1 MAKTLNNKF
10 VWDKVYNSE
19 KDIIVLESEA
29 FNSDRWL
36 NQILGQLT
44 NYKLRKEN
52 LPPRSTDL
60 PVIAKAVEASTIL
73 DFGGSNGWTF
83 EFIAR
88 SSPQY
93 FESINNY
100 IIYEKPEVCCYF
112 EKKKIH
118 KPPLNYIS
126 TLESIKTVEI
136 FYSNSAIQY
145 LLNESLLNECIKKA
159 KPKLILFENVLCGDF
174 KDYYTLQNYYEYKIP
189 VKFRSKEVFINN
201 LEKLGYTL
209 TLQKVYSEPIKGI
222 IDKFDMSNFP
232 KELRIDYGLTMLFE
246 KI

>member
-1 MAKTLNNKF
+1 MAKTYNNRF
-10 VWDKVYNSE
+10 VWDKIFNSE
-19 KDIIVLESEA
+19 EDILALESKA
-29 FNSDRWL
+29 FNSDRWQK
-36 NQILGQLT
+36 QILSQLT
-44 NYKLRKEN
+44 NFKHRKEN
-52 LPPRSTDL
+52 LPPRPTDL
-60 PVIAKAVEASTIL
+60 PLLAKTVKATTIL

-88 SSPQY
+88 TCPKY

-100 IIYEKPEVCCYF
+100 IIYEKPELCYYF
-112 EKKKIH
+112 EKKDIH
-118 KPPLNYIS
+118 KPPLNYIY
-126 TLESIKTVEI
+126 TLDSIKTVEI

-145 LLNESLLNECIKKA
+145 LLNESLLNECIQKA
-159 KPKLILFENVLCGDF
+159 KPKLILLENVLCGDF

-232 KELRIDYGLTMLFE
+232 KELRINYGLTMLLE